1 MKASTAQDYRERVVR
16 TLLYIQQHLDEE
28 LDYAALASVAAFSPF
43 HFHRVFRGICGE
55 TVTQHIRRLRLER
68 AARDLRDGD
77 RAVTDIAFEA
87 GFEAHESFTRAF
99 AKRFG
104 MPPSHYRDIPP
115 VEILQL
121 PPVRVLFLRHTGPY
135 DQVGTTWGRLM
146 MWAGMRGLLGPG
158 MRLLGISYEDPDV
171 TPPDQLRYDACVV
184 VSRPVEPEGEFGV
197 TEVSGGT
204 YAVATHKGA
213 YEKLSDTYRQL
224 FGGWLPDSGR
234 SLRDVPCFEEYL
246 NSPQFVRPEE
256 LLTRIHIPL
265 ED

>member
-28 LDYAALASVAAFSPF
+28 LDYAALSSVAAFSPF

-104 MPPSHYRDIPP
+104 MPP
-115 VEILQL
+115 V
-121 PPVRVLFLRHTGPY
+121 
-135 DQVGTTWGRLM
+135 TTAR
-146 MWAGMRGLLGPG
+146 
-158 MRLLGISYEDPDV
+158 
-171 TPPDQLRYDACVV
+171 
-184 VSRPVEPEGEFGV
+184 SRPSRSSNSRPFAC
-197 TEVSGGT
+197 SSF
-204 YAVATHKGA
+204 AT
-213 YEKLSDTYRQL
+213 
-224 FGGWLPDSGR
+224 PDRTIRWARRG
-234 SLRDVPCFEEYL
+234 DA
-246 NSPQFVRPEE
+246 
-256 LLTRIHIPL
+256 
-265 ED
+265 